1 MPKAAINKGYVDH
14 VLSPKQIR
22 NKYEILI
29 AKDDPVFFRRLEVI
43 LTKWGYEVVS
53 CVDGIKAWEILQ
65 GENTPK
71 LAVLDWMM
79 PGMEGIELCRKV
91 RKQIREP
98 YIYILLLTSKDGKD
112 DIVEGIEA
120 GADDYI
126 TKPFYTHE
134 LKARLRAGMRII
146 KSQAK
151 LIDARNEHEIKA
163 THDAL
168 TDTWNRAAIIDILIR
183 EIERSKHENTKLS
196 VLMIEIDSF
205 KHINDNFG
213 HSAGDVVICETVKR
227 LLIKLRPY
235 DCIGRFGESK
245 FLVVMPGNNGQVV
258 SNLAERLRISI
269 CEYPISTN
277 EGLINISISIGVC
290 GI

>member
-1 MPKAAINKGYVDH
+1 MFFHQNKLGI
-14 VLSPKQIR
+14 SMK
-22 NKYEILI
+22 ILI
-29 AKDDPVFFRRLEVI
+29 AEDDPVFFRRLEVI

-235 DCIGRFGESK
+235 DCIGRFGELK
-245 FLVVMPGNNGQVV
+245 FLVVIPGNNGQVV